1 MDTGENYIPNEEL
14 HVCCSLANI
23 TGVITMRRGRWLGRV
38 ARKGERRDAY
48 RVLLETPYGK
58 RPFGISRNR
67 MEDNIK
73 MNLK

>member
-1 MDTGENYIPNEEL
+1 
-14 HVCCSLANI
+14 
-23 TGVITMRRGRWLGRV
+23 LGHM

-48 RVLLETPYGK
+48 RGLLEKHYGK

>member
-1 MDTGENYIPNEEL
+1 M
-14 HVCCSLANI
+14 
-23 TGVITMRRGRWLGRV
+23 

-48 RVLLETPYGK
+48 RGLLEKHYGK

>member
-1 MDTGENYIPNEEL
+1 M
-14 HVCCSLANI
+14 
-23 TGVITMRRGRWLGRV
+23 

-48 RVLLETPYGK
+48 RVLLEKLYGK

-67 MEDNIK
+67 NKDYIK